1 MMMMMMMI
9 LAIYMVMALCVVF
22 LSPLQFNHGPLTR
35 MALLSE
41 WDRFNIKCK
50 EHDECAKTK
59 KQYSISNLLSKQ
71 TAMIFYIVYIPP
83 NNLFIFIILL
93 LLYN

>member
-1 MMMMMMMI
+1 
-9 LAIYMVMALCVVF
+9 
-22 LSPLQFNHGPLTR
+22 

-59 KQYSISNLLSKQ
+59 INIVCRTFFRKK
-71 TAMIFYIVYIPP
+71 TALIFYIVYIPP
-83 NNLFIFIILL
+83 NNLFIFIEKKKKKK
-93 LLYN
+93 